1 MLLLDGR
8 YAVREPPPP
17 LATGQGSHI
26 AVGNARTDLSRAR
39 VLLTAAAI
47 FTAAAAALAMDG
59 LAGL

>member
-8 YAVREPPPP
+8 NAVREPPPP
-17 LATGQGSHI
+17 LATGQGLHI

-47 FTAAAAALAMDG
+47 FTAAAALAMDG